1 MKQTVIEKYEHAP
14 KTWYVKILIA
24 LIAAALI
31 AWSSST
37 LEGGATGG
45 DGWSIAGRIF
55 SGIFHP
61 DTDLLFD
68 LGKSGVAY
76 LLLETMCIAF
86 LGTIVGAVFSIP
98 LSFLSATNLVPKPI
112 AVVVHTV
119 IMAIR
124 TIPPFVYGLM
134 FIRVTGPG
142 AFAGLMTMSVCSI
155 GMVSKCLPSASKVS
169 TSAFWNRSTRQ
180 AATPSRRSVTAFCPS
195 CSPTSCPR

>member
-1 MKQTVIEKYEHAP
+1 MNKAIAQTYAKAP
-14 KTWYVKILIA
+14 KSWYSKLLVA
-24 LIAAALI
+24 LLAAVLI

-37 LEGGATGG
+37 LQGTTAGG
-45 DGWSIAGRIF
+45 DGWEIAKRIV

-61 DTDLLFD
+61 DKTLLFD
-68 LGKSGVAY
+68 LSKSGVAY

-112 AVVVHTV
+112 AVVIHAF

-124 TIPPFVYGLM
+124 TIPAFVYGLM

-142 AFAGLMTMSVCSI
+142 DMSRTTC
-155 GMVSKCLPSASKVS
+155 GDAHDGDYPL
-169 TSAFWNRSTRQ
+169 RRYTR
-180 AATPSRRSVTAFCPS
+180 VTE
-195 CSPTSCPR
+195 R

>member
-1 MKQTVIEKYEHAP
+1 MNKAIAQTYAKAP
-14 KTWYVKILIA
+14 KSWYSKLLVA
-24 LIAAALI
+24 LLAAVLI

-37 LEGGATGG
+37 LQGTTAGG
-45 DGWSIAGRIF
+45 DGWEIAKRIV

-61 DTDLLFD
+61 DKTLLFD
-68 LGKSGVAY
+68 LSKSGVAY

-112 AVVVHTV
+112 AVVIHAF

-124 TIPPFVYGLM
+124 TIPAFVYGLM

-155 GMVSKCLPSASKVS
+155 GMVSKMFTECIEGLDKRILESLD
-169 TSAFWNRSTRQ
+169 
-180 AATPSRRSVTAFCPS
+180 AAGCNTLQQIS
-195 CSPTSCPR
+195 